1 MKTPILGA
9 ARGGMVAAV
18 AMTAILVAA
27 CASAGSATGPA
38 GGGQGQNGGLAAASA
53 APAALGEQP
62 AAAPDGNGVGNGN
75 NVGQGSNAAV
85 RDGTK
90 IIRTGSLQME
100 VADVPAAL
108 TAARTAIVGIGGFIG
123 ASQQYR
129 EGENVYATIT
139 YRIPADRWEDA
150 LDGLRRLGTEV
161 GEQTDSADV
170 TGQIVDLDARIR
182 NLKASETALV
192 SYLENA
198 TRVEDLLQIESRLS
212 DVRGQIEQL
221 AAQRLSLE
229 DQVSYAT
236 LTVTFGTEAQVIE
249 IAAQNWDPGGEVE
262 NAGASLLGFL
272 QALATAGI
280 WFAIVWLPVLLVF
293 GIVAGLILLV
303 ARRLGWL
310 RRPIPPA
317 PMPPPPPAV
326 AEG

>member
-9 ARGGMVAAV
+9 ARGGMVAAM
-18 AMTAILVAA
+18 AMIAILAAA
-27 CASAGSATGPA
+27 CGSAGSAAGPV
-38 GGGQGQNGGLAAASA
+38 GGGTDGGQNGGLPAASP
-53 APAALGEQP
+53 APVAGGEQP
-62 AAAPDGNGVGNGN
+62 AAPDEDG
-75 NVGQGSNAAV
+75 VGQGRNAAV

-129 EGENVYATIT
+129 DGEDVYATIT

-198 TRVEDLLQIESRLS
+198 TRVEDLLEIESRLS

-221 AAQRLSLE
+221 SAQKLSLE

-236 LTVTFGTEAQVIE
+236 LAVTFGTEAKVIE
-249 IAAQNWDPGGEVE
+249 IAAQNWNPGGEVE
-262 NAGASLLGFL
+262 QAGASLLGFL
-272 QALATAGI
+272 QALTTAGI
-280 WFAIVWLPVLLVF
+280 WFVIVWLPILLVF
-293 GIVAGLILLV
+293 GIVVGLILLV
-303 ARRLGWL
+303 AKRLGL
-310 RRPIPPA
+310 LGRPTPPA
-317 PMPPPPPAV
+317 ALPPAPPAV